1 MKRTALLAALAFAVT
16 IVQAQVVEIVFDDVQ
31 PGQLSYTKNGITL
44 ENFEPVGDPG
54 LRVDER
60 GALTIPD
67 WDHSVYRFSSAEN
80 RPFTLLGCVL
90 IEGWAQFG
98 RLELPFPDRLFASLT
113 LPRAAPVREPDPYEV
128 SNFTLLELPQASRE
142 KYYTGINS
150 FNFRTFTGFTATLY
164 SIIVEFEGGDV
175 TPPSVDASVVSD
187 VLWPPNHKLVDTGL
201 SILVEDDQDPNPLVE
216 VFVYSDEA
224 ADAKGSGDT
233 AVDATDDGEVL
244 AVRSERSGKGDG
256 RVYLIGVVATDA
268 SGNVGWDCATVTVPK
283 SKGKKWVESVEA
295 QALAAEAIFLFDGT
309 VPEGFVPLIP

>member
-1 MKRTALLAALAFAVT
+1 MKRTALFAALAFAVT
-16 IVQAQVVEIVFDDVQ
+16 SVQAQVVEIVFDDVQ
-31 PGQLSYTKNGITL
+31 PGQLSYTKNGITV
-44 ENFEPVGDPG
+44 ENIQPGEVPG

-60 GALTIPD
+60 GALTIPSGD
-67 WDHSVYRFSSAEN
+67 NSVYRFSSAES
-80 RPFTLLGCVL
+80 RPFTLLGVVM
-90 IEGWAQFG
+90 IEGMGQLRKFDG
-98 RLELPFPDRLFASLT
+98 PTPIFSLIT
-113 LPRAAPVREPDPYEV
+113 VPRAVPLPTPDPYEV
-128 SNFTLLELPQASRE
+128 SNFTLIELSEYPFAADR
-142 KYYTGINS
+142 YRDINQ
-150 FNFRTFTGFTATLY
+150 FGFRGGFGPAATLY

-187 VLWPPNHKLVDTGL
+187 ALWPPNHKFVDTGL

-224 ADAKGSGDT
+224 ADAKGSGNT

-244 AVRSERSGKGDG
+244 EVRSERSGKGDG

-283 SKGKKWVESVEA
+283 SNGKKWVESVEA

-309 VPEGFVPLIP
+309 IPEGFVPLIP